1 MNPKILT
8 EKTKLKKMDNT
19 KMAGIQIFKSRSD
32 CSSNLIWTKCP
43 EKGASVQYL
52 FANSHKLLEKY
63 PENERFNLFY
73 TTAVCINNRELVSQN
88 VIVFDLDSADEK
100 HTDLY
105 IEGFVDILKEYISGI
120 HRSKIGI
127 VWSGNG
133 LHFVIEIDEP
143 FTTKEY
149 FKETRMQ
156 YKEII
161 DRLNNQLDILGIKGK
176 YDPVVFSHARLLRVP
191 GTKNVKKGV
200 AKNCYLINSEF
211 EPFPN
216 PLKSV
221 PHGTKEEVVEAEE
234 QSDYIYDITAIQEE
248 CGFLKHAKKEAKNL
262 SEPEWFAMTSLLSR
276 VPDGRKL
283 VHKYSEPYS
292 DYDYD
297 ETEQKI
303 DHALKSAP
311 QTCAHICTLHS
322 ECSKCPHLGL
332 VKTPLALRGY
342 DIPKYKVQVDGKDID
357 IEKNSNKPKKRQE
370 VETFRFYDV
379 KSNSFKGVDYTKLY
393 NFFTKERGHVV
404 YFAPG
409 GKHAFYRFSSQK
421 HTWQKEEP
429 IVFEALAQ
437 QYIGPKETK
446 PCTTANANEFI
457 EYIKREN
464 AESDENFFNPPGLI
478 PFSNGVLH
486 LINNEVKFYSYDEI
500 YEDRNPKETYA
511 FTYKHNFPYDPNCS
525 GPRFNEFL
533 DEVSMGN
540 REIIDVLQEYTGS
553 ALFKIPNKQTQK
565 AMILIGTGANGKS
578 VFTSLVRHI
587 LHPEATASYKVKEIG
602 NDKKMVHLLNK
613 SAAITDEM
621 GTKSILEGESF
632 KELVGG
638 GSMEYE
644 PKYSHPMEAIFD
656 AKFFICG
663 NALPFTN
670 DVSKGL
676 LRRLLIVP
684 FDAHFP
690 ENKQDKN
697 LLDKLYAEAPAVINW
712 AIEGA
717 KRLIKNNFNF
727 TYSES
732 KTNQDEIT
740 AFSEMNNPLREWLK
754 DNCVIDPGNTDLRVH
769 NKELFEKF
777 KYEELDHYTAQT
789 QTKFTTTVLNTL
801 RSMYPEKARSWKS
814 TALRIDGKLGKGIYG
829 IALKSEQEAN
839 DGGYFNTEPS

>member
-1 MNPKILT
+1 MNTSINQS
-8 EKTKLKKMDNT
+8 TKKSE
-19 KMAGIQIFKSRSD
+19 GIQIFKARSD
-32 CSSNLIWTKCP
+32 SSNSLIWSKCP
-43 EKGASVQYL
+43 EKGVSVQYL
-52 FANSHKLLEKY
+52 FANAHKLLEKY
-63 PENERFNLFY
+63 PEKEQFNLFY
-73 TTAVCINNRELVSQN
+73 TTAICKNNRELVSQN
-88 VIVFDLDSADEK
+88 VIVFDLDGAEEK

-105 IEGFVDILKEYISGI
+105 IEGFVDILKEYIPDI

-133 LHFVIEIDEP
+133 LHFLIQINKA
-143 FTTKEY
+143 FTDKEY
-149 FKETRMQ
+149 FKETKPQ
-156 YKEII
+156 YKLII
-161 DRLNNQLDILGIKGK
+161 DRLNNQLDVLGIAGK

-191 GTKNVKKGV
+191 GTKNIKKGV

-211 EPFPN
+211 SPFPN
-216 PLKSV
+216 PLNSV
-221 PHGTKEEVVEAEE
+221 LCGTKEEKAKPEE
-234 QSDYIYDITAIQEE
+234 HSEFIYDVTAIQEE
-248 CGFLKHAKKEAKNL
+248 CGFLKHAKENAKTL

-276 VPDGRKL
+276 VPEGRKL
-283 VHKYSEPYS
+283 VHEYSEPYS

-297 ETEQKI
+297 ETDRKI

-311 QTCAHICTLHS
+311 QTCNHICTLYS
-322 ECSKCPHLGL
+322 NCAKCPHLGL

-342 DIPKYKVQVDGKDID
+342 DIPKYKVQIDGKDVD

-370 VETFRFYDV
+370 IETFRFYDV

-393 NFFTKERGHVV
+393 NFYTKQEGHVV

-409 GKHAFYRFSSQK
+409 GKHAFYNFVSKKYVWEKIDENAFPSFAQK
-421 HTWQKEEP
+421 
-429 IVFEALAQ
+429 
-437 QYIGPKETK
+437 YIGPKESK
-446 PCTTANANEFI
+446 PCSSTNAHEFTD
-457 EYIKREN
+457 YIRREN
-464 AESDENFFNPPGLI
+464 AELDENYFNPPGLI

-486 LINNEVKFYSYDEI
+486 LINNDVKFYTYEEI

-511 FTYKHNFPYDPNCS
+511 FTYKHPFPYDSNCS
-525 GPRFNEFL
+525 GPRFDEFL

-540 REIIDVLQEYTGS
+540 REIINVLQEYTGA

-578 VFTSLVRHI
+578 VFTSLVRYI
-587 LHPEATASYKVKEIG
+587 LHPETTAAYKVKEIG
-602 NDKKMVHLLNK
+602 NDKKMVALLGK
-613 SAAITDEM
+613 SAAITNEM
-621 GTKSILEGESF
+621 GTKSILEGEAF

-638 GSMEYE
+638 DAIEYE

-684 FDAHFP
+684 FDAHFA
-690 ENKQDKN
+690 ESRQDKN

-717 KRLIKNNFNF
+717 KRLIKNNYNF
-727 TYSES
+727 AYAES

-754 DNCVIDPGNTDLRVH
+754 DNCDIDPGNSNLRIH
-769 NKELFEKF
+769 NKDLFEKF

-801 RSMYPEKARSWKS
+801 RAMYPEKARLWKN
-814 TALRIDGKLGKGIYG
+814 TAVRIDGKLAKGMYG
-829 IALKSEQEAN
+829 IAFKSTEQEAAD
-839 DGGYFNTEPS
+839 DGGYFN